1 MQFESPSPRLCD
13 GEVVE
18 TDLNFFVLL
27 VFKTMNQNVS
37 CETII
42 ILLGKCEF
50 PILWEIFH

>member
-13 GEVVE
+13 GDVVE